1 MILQFIQN
9 NWFLFILLFLIIGM
23 LCLDPIRRRTSGIQ
37 SVSAVQLPQLM
48 NHENTVI
55 VDVGDNNDFAKGHIA
70 NAINIPVG
78 QLKMN
83 IARLEKHRK
92 KEATIVLVCR
102 SGQLAPRG
110 AQVLKKENFSK
121 LYTLTGGMNAWVKE
135 NLPVQR

>member
-37 SVSAVQLPQLM
+37 SVSALQLPQLM

-83 IARLEKHRK
+83 LARLEKHRK
-92 KEATIVLVCR
+92 KESTIVLVCR